1 MTKVFYITDARFP
14 TEKAHGIQI
23 AKTCEQFILH
33 GVDLRLVLPNRS
45 QTENLKNKSE
55 KELYGL
61 SVKIPNVRL
70 FTVDLLVLFRKFPE
84 FFKNFLYFLL
94 IGTYSISLLLYILR
108 NSKKEDIIYSREL
121 FILLPLILLT
131 RRKIFYEVHNV
142 SSTWLGKMLSNFCVK
157 RLKGLVAISEG
168 VYEDFVGKKKIP
180 HVIARDG
187 VDFELFAKAEPIK
200 LPHEKPIFLYTGNIY
215 AWKGMDTIL
224 EAAKIWQSKKLKGT
238 FMIIGGDEVDQEIP
252 KLCKKIESMGLNNF
266 VHMPYQDHKKIP
278 AYLKAAD
285 VLLLPNTKKK
295 VISSKY
301 TSPLKLFE
309 YLASG
314 KAILASNIDS
324 LKEVLNS
331 DNAYFFEADN
341 ANDMVKKLE
350 KIKPLEKSKTAIQ
363 TARRYSWENRVK
375 LIRDFILK

>member
-23 AKTCEQFILH
+23 AKTCEQFILQ
-33 GVDLRLVLPNRS
+33 GVNLTLVIPNRS

-61 SVKIPNVRL
+61 SVKIPTARL

-84 FFKNFLYFLL
+84 LLKNFLYFLL
-94 IGTYSISLLLYILR
+94 IGTYSVSLLFYVLK
-108 NSKKEDIIYSREL
+108 NSKKDDIIYSREL
-121 FILLPLILLT
+121 FILLPLMLFT
-131 RRKIFYEVHNV
+131 RRKIFYEIHNV
-142 SSTWLGKMLSNFCVK
+142 SSTAFGKMLSNFCIK
-157 RLKGLVAISEG
+157 HLKGLVAISEG
-168 VYEDFVGKKKIP
+168 VYEDFVGKRKIA

-187 VDFELFAKAEPIK
+187 VDFELFNKAEPIK
-200 LPHEKPIFLYTGNIY
+200 LGFEKPVFLYTGNIY
-215 AWKGMDTIL
+215 AWKGVDTIL
-224 EAAKIWQSKKLKGT
+224 EAAKIWQSKKLNGT
-238 FMIIGGDEVDQEIP
+238 FVIIGGDEVDQEIP
-252 KLCKKIESMGLNNF
+252 KLQKKVEAMELKNL

-324 LKEVLNS
+324 LKEVLN
-331 DNAYFFEADN
+331 DENAYFFEADN
-341 ANDMVKKLE
+341 ASDMVKKLE
-350 KIKPLEKSKTAIQ
+350 NIKSSEKSKTAIQ
-363 TARRYSWENRVK
+363 TAKKYSWENRVK